1 VVTTW
6 KQFVCVAESTMRCKT
21 ETLDRLTR
29 AVTTW
34 KQFASR
40 VTQCD
45 VKLRPLNLAHE
56 RQPHGNSLCCVAES
70 TMRCKTETVNCST
83 RAATKWKQFVLLRGK
98 HNAMQ
103 NCLTPQVVSSVDSA
117 CARKSHVSPPRSIYY
132 SQCCC

>member
-1 VVTTW
+1 MET
-6 KQFVCVAESTMRCKT
+6 VCFACNTMRCKT
-21 ETLDRLTR
+21 ETVEPSTR
-29 AVTTW
+29 AATTW
-34 KQFASR
+34 KQFVLRRGKHNAM
-40 VTQCD
+40 Q
-45 VKLRPLNLAHE
+45 KLRPLTVARE